1 MTRTPPKV
9 NSQFGAPTP
18 AGTTAPRPRLDVR
31 ASLAYTGPVKRRQL
45 WVVILLAAIAAWVGW
60 WLSEWRREHRYD
72 AEIEAA
78 ARRYGVDA
86 ALLRALAWQE
96 SRFHAQA
103 RGRAGEL
110 GLMQLGE
117 YAAQEWADSEG
128 ITSFEHEHALD
139 PRTNALAAAYY
150 LRKLLRRYAH
160 TDDPLPYALADYNA
174 GRTRVLRWLNGP
186 AQTNSAAFLEQIDF
200 PATQRY
206 VRSVMNRFRHYGGR
220 LPLRVPPD

>member
-1 MTRTPPKV
+1 M
-9 NSQFGAPTP
+9 
-18 AGTTAPRPRLDVR
+18 
-31 ASLAYTGPVKRRQL
+31 
-45 WVVILLAAIAAWVGW
+45 VVLAALAAWIGW
-60 WLSEWRREHRYD
+60 WLSEARREHRYD
-72 AEIEAA
+72 AAIETA

-96 SRFHAQA
+96 SRFNAQA

-128 ITSFEHEHALD
+128 LTTFAHPHVLD
-139 PRTNALAAAYY
+139 ARTNALAAAYY

-174 GRTRVLRWLNGP
+174 GRTRVLRWLDGP

-200 PATQRY
+200 PGTAHY
-206 VRSVMNRFRHYGGR
+206 VRSVMKRFRHYGGR
-220 LPLRVPPD
+220 TPLRVPPD